1 MTEFVRASVGKISVA
16 DDNLRAANDFGW
28 STNPDKLAC
37 LLPISRIAMSPS
49 VIVIARSEQTVGLKK
64 RLSHEPGVALFS
76 DGESLKALEAII
88 AAHPK
93 ILALDRMFVATAR
106 AAALVARVKSDPRL
120 QGTDVRVLAE
130 DESNLPVLLN
140 ARMPGLEGALVR
152 SSYPLDYCGT
162 RRAPRFMVNRDVNVS
177 VNGKTGHLVN
187 LSCIGAQI
195 RASLRIRPE
204 EAIRVA
210 LVDTLGEVRLRGV
223 IAWCVAEPIDGQVT
237 YRAGLE
243 FVEPDAMT
251 LEAFCV
257 RNIAD
262 PTRASSAA

>member
-1 MTEFVRASVGKISVA
+1 MG
-16 DDNLRAANDFGW
+16 
-28 STNPDKLAC
+28 
-37 LLPISRIAMSPS
+37 PS
-49 VIVIARSEQTVGLKK
+49 VVVIARSDQTVGLRK

-76 DGESLKALEAII
+76 DGEALKALETIL

-130 DESNLPVLLN
+130 DESNLPVLLS
-140 ARMPGLEGALVR
+140 ARVPGLEGALIR

-162 RRAPRFMVNRDVNVS
+162 RRAPRFITNRGVNVA
-177 VNGKTGHLVN
+177 VNGKDGLLVN
-187 LSCIGAQI
+187 LSCIGAQVK
-195 RASLRIRPE
+195 ASLRLRPE
-204 EAIRVA
+204 EAIRLA
-210 LVDTLGEVRLRGV
+210 LEDGHAEVRLKGV
-223 IAWCVAEPIDGQVT
+223 VAWCVAEPIDGQVM

-243 FVEPDAMT
+243 FVEPDSMT

-257 RNIAD
+257 RNIANPD
-262 PTRASSAA
+262 RAPSAA